1 MSINSISREEYKLLE
16 KCKSQFLI
24 GELDH
29 LAETNAGPIR
39 YFVDIKCNDLAPLQ
53 EMPDIFDDMSIYSG
67 DDYHQIWA
75 LHQ

>member
-1 MSINSISREEYKLLE
+1 M
-16 KCKSQFLI
+16 I

-67 DDYHQIWA
+67 DDYHQIWNN
-75 LHQ
+75 LIDYYYRKSDYS